1 MVRMPVGSKVG
12 AIRLLGV
19 DSVRVVTLQAAI
31 LGQII
36 V

>member
-19 DSVRVVTLQAAI
+19 DSVRGRTGGQAVP
-31 LGQII
+31 LEC
-36 V
+36 